1 MPIAGVAVTRA
12 ADAMLWALGGDQV
25 ALILPLP
32 TAPSDP
38 ASQLG
43 LSDPGAQQVPIS
55 PVVVRNLPTSSSGPS
70 LRLEI
75 LLSAS
80 AVANAVAEQAL
91 PSAEALF
98 DSALGIQL
106 ENSLFHIENMTAEY
120 FAGVAYMYRVVAVE

>member
-1 MPIAGVAVTRA
+1 MPIAGIAVMRA
-12 ADAMLWALGGDQV
+12 TDAMLWAMGGDQV
-25 ALILPLP
+25 KLILPLP

-55 PVVVRNLPTSSSGPS
+55 PVIVRNLPASNSGPS

-80 AVANAVAEQAL
+80 AVADAVEEQAL
-91 PSAEALF
+91 SSAQELF

-106 ENSLFHIENMTAEY
+106 ESNLFHIESMVAEH